1 MKCPKCNEEMKELH
15 LFLHHVK
22 CEKCEYEEDVFIR
35 NEGKIKENF

>member
-22 CEKCEYEEDVFIR
+22 CEKCDKFESVKR
-35 NEGKIKENF
+35 